1 MKRYSTQ
8 VKSRSYLMV
17 SKSSLDDSL
26 SIKDFMVNPNT
37 VKYTCEPDSK
47 PRTFTHEQ
55 IVDSEHFF
63 VK

>member
-37 VKYTCEPDSK
+37 VKYLYESESK
-47 PRTFTHEQ
+47 PRTCIHEQ
-55 IVDSEHFF
+55 ILDSEHFI